1 MTNSGDFSFG
11 EEGSNY
17 ESHEK
22 DSQIFDKFNEEYQQR
37 SETENDDLRVRVSE
51 GPPTI
56 QKLIPENKA
65 RDKNLKNKSNSDDNE
80 NRSQQISESTQ
91 N

>member
-11 EEGSNY
+11 EEGSNN
-17 ESHEK
+17 ESQEK

-37 SETENDDLRVRVSE
+37 SETENGDLRVRVSE

-65 RDKNLKNKSNSDDNE
+65 RGNSFKNKINSDDNE
-80 NRSQQISESTQ
+80 NRSQQKSEST
-91 N
+91 